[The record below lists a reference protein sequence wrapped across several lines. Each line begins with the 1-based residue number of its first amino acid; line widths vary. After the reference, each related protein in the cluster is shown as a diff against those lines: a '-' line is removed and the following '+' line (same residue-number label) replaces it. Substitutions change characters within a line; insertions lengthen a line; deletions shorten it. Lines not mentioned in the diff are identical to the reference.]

1 MNPSDF
7 FIRLGILAPAGLGT
21 GLSAL
26 VANAFAGCSRLS
38 EVSIPDTVRS
48 IGDNA
53 FGACPDLRH
62 IAIPASVRVLGV
74 GVFHDNFTF
83 RD

>member
-1 MNPSDF
+1 
-7 FIRLGILAPAGLGT
+7 
-21 GLSAL
+21 
-26 VANAFAGCSRLS
+26 

-83 RD
+83 RDDGNPVGIESI